1 MQRDEST
8 QRDLLKRLRSV
19 AGHVNGIER
28 MVEEGKYCI
37 DIIHQIEA
45 VQSAL
50 NKVSV
55 MLLDDHMHHCVTE
68 AIESQDPSERERVL
82 GEIRDV
88 FAVRRKV

>member
-1 MQRDEST
+1 MERDPVT
-8 QRDLLKRLRSV
+8 QAALLRRLRSV
-19 AGHVNGIER
+19 SGHVNGVEK

-37 DIIHQIEA
+37 DIIHQIQA

-50 NKVSV
+50 NKVTG

-68 AIESQDPSERERVL
+68 AIQSRDPSERERVL

-88 FAVRRKV
+88 FTVRNRY